1 MVDGQ
6 GEIVLTAGV
15 EAGTR
20 RAQMLGLSDAMA
32 VMRLKEEQDVE
43 KEPQQKQE
51 EDEFDE
57 EAFLLEGASD
67 TIVCPIS
74 MVLMRDACVAGDG
87 FSFNRPALQAWVE
100 RCKAKGQV
108 LRSPKTGEPMP
119 EITLP
124 NQNIR
129 THVVEW
135 IEEKH
140 KQRRA
145 MLAVAAVA
153 AAAAAAAAAVGSLG
167 AKGGAGDGTGA
178 SKKKNKGRTKGTK

>member
-1 MVDGQ
+1 
-6 GEIVLTAGV
+6 
-15 EAGTR
+15 
-20 RAQMLGLSDAMA
+20 
-32 VMRLKEEQDVE
+32 
-43 KEPQQKQE
+43 
-51 EDEFDE
+51 
-57 EAFLLEGASD
+57 
-67 TIVCPIS
+67 
-74 MVLMRDACVAGDG
+74 MVLMTDACVAGDG
-87 FSFNRPALQAWVE
+87 FSLNRPALQAWVE

-140 KQRRA
+140 KQRRT
-145 MLAVAAVA
+145 ML
-153 AAAAAAAAAVGSLG
+153 AAAAAAVGSLG
-167 AKGGAGDGTGA
+167 AKGSAGDGTGA